1 MHHAESLA
9 AAIVDLKAAA
19 MAELTAFLAEAQV
32 KEEEDIDMM
41 EELAPGDDVADDE
54 IQRMAVAGAGKGNAK
69 GKKGIK
75 RKGPP

>member
-1 MHHAESLA
+1 M
-9 AAIVDLKAAA
+9 DLKAAA
-19 MAELTAFLAEAQV
+19 MAELTAFLTEAQV

-54 IQRMAVAGAGKGNAK
+54 IQRMAVAGAGKGNGK